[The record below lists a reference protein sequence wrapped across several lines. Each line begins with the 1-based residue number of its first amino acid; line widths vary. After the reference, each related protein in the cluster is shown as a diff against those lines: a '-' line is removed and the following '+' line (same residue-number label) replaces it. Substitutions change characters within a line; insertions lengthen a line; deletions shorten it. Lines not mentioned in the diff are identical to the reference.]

1 MIRNGKVEKATV
13 IGMVRF
19 YDPCC
24 QTWVM
29 ASVQEAEIDG
39 PDAAEESKKEPYEMP
54 L

>member
-19 YDPCC
+19 YDSCC
-24 QTWVM
+24 PTGMM
-29 ASVQEAEIDG
+29 ASVQAEIDG

>member
-24 QTWVM
+24 PTGVM

-39 PDAAEESKKEPYEMP
+39 PDEAEEWKKEPYEMP